1 MIGSG
6 AISSIA
12 IALMKAKWRQTM
24 VAAMGVM
31 FGITMFVTLLSFM
44 TGLNKMLDGLIL
56 NRTPHIRIYN
66 EMKATIK
73 QPIKKARSAETHF
86 IHSIRPK
93 SSFTNLRNSGAILRN
108 LEKDKNVLAV
118 TPRVSSQVFYS
129 IGRTNF
135 GGSLQ
140 GVDVLKE
147 DKYFH
152 LNDYITRGNL
162 RDLVSVPNSIIIG
175 KGIADLLLVDV
186 GDQMDVKMPDGR
198 VRSMKI
204 VGFFQSGIKDIDK
217 VLSYT
222 SYKSLQTLMDVP
234 SDHFTEIYVNLHDR
248 SIAPAMALELADMF
262 DTDTEDIV
270 RANAQFETGTK
281 IRSIISYSVG
291 ITLLIVA
298 GFGIY
303 NILNML
309 IYEKMDTIAILKA
322 MGYSGSDVKRIFSII
337 SVSIGLVGG
346 IAGMFFGF
354 VLSSLI
360 DRVPFNTEALPTIKT
375 FPVNYDPMYYIL
387 AFVFSFLT
395 TYWAGLFPSRKA
407 SKMDPVSIIRGK

>member
-1 MIGSG
+1 MIRGG
-6 AISSIA
+6 AISGIA
-12 IALMKAKWRQTM
+12 FALMKAKWRQSM

-44 TGLNKMLDGLIL
+44 TGLNMMLDNLIL
-56 NRTPHIRIYN
+56 NRTPHIRMFN
-66 EMKATIK
+66 EMKATVN
-73 QPIKKARSAETHF
+73 QPIEKLKPGETHF
-86 IHSIRPK
+86 IHSVRPK
-93 SSFTNLRNSGAILRN
+93 STFSNIRNSGVILRH
-108 LEKDKNVLAV
+108 LEKNKDVLAV
-118 TPRVSSQVFYS
+118 APRLSSQVFYS
-129 IGRTNF
+129 IGKTNF

-140 GVDVLKE
+140 GVDVRKE
-147 DKYFH
+147 EEYFH
-152 LNDYITRGNL
+152 LSDYITKGHL
-162 RDLVSVPNSIIIG
+162 LDLVSVPNSIIVG

-186 GDQMDVKMPDGR
+186 GDHIEVKMPDGR
-198 VRSMKI
+198 VKNMKI

-222 SYKSLQTLMDVP
+222 HFKSIQTLMDVP
-234 SDHFTEIYVNLHDR
+234 SDHFTEIFINLHDR
-248 SIAPAMALELADMF
+248 NKAPDLALDFASMF
-262 DTDTEDIV
+262 EVDTEDIV
-270 RANAQFETGTK
+270 KANAQFETGTK
-281 IRSIISYSVG
+281 IRGIISYSVG

-322 MGYSGSDVKRIFSII
+322 MGYSGADVKRIFSII
-337 SVSIGLVGG
+337 SVSIGLIGGMVGM
-346 IAGMFFGF
+346 IFGF
-354 VLSSLI
+354 LLSSLI

-375 FPVNYDPMYYIL
+375 FPVNYDPAFYIL

-407 SKMDPVSIIRGK
+407 SKMDPVGIIRGK

>member
-73 QPIKKARSAETHF
+73 QPIIKARDTETHF

-108 LEKDKNVLAV
+108 LENDKRVLAV

-186 GDQMDVKMPDGR
+186 GDQLDVKMPDGR

-248 SIAPAMALELADMF
+248 SIAPAMALELASMF
-262 DTDTEDIV
+262 DADTEDIV
-270 RANAQFETGTK
+270 KANAQFETGTK

-354 VLSSLI
+354 LLSSLI
-360 DRVPFNTEALPTIKT
+360 DRVPFNTDALPTIKT